1 MGVPMVKCAICGSE
15 VTKRQSLLV
24 EPYGRICRSHPEVEQ
39 HKAKLAEIA
48 SQQATDKKLQEGLKS
63 FNVMMMVE
71 QIRMMA
77 LTSGNP
83 LNLTL
88 MAFFYRLPKDIR
100 EQVVKQVME
109 KGPISSE
116 EQDQIV
122 ATTAVMIAK
131 GMFKS

>member
-48 SQQATDKKLQEGLKS
+48 SQQASDKKLQEGLKS

-71 QIRMMA
+71 QIRIEA
-77 LTSGNP
+77 LTSGHP

-88 MAFFYRLPKDIR
+88 MAFSYRLPKDIR
-100 EQVVKQVME
+100 EEVVKQVME
-109 KGPISSE
+109 RGPITDQ
-116 EQDQIV
+116 EQDKIV
-122 ATTAVMIAK
+122 SMTALMIAK